1 MQWPLEAGTGGQRD
15 SPPSLWRAAAFGFS
29 SATLC
34 WTSDSRTVRGRPA
47 LFCVPMLCDFLR
59 QQWEAKAGGGGPLL
73 EEFRRNSISILN
85 PGGSGLP

>member
-1 MQWPLEAGTGGQRD
+1 MQWPLEVGTGGQRD
-15 SPPSLWRAAAFGFS
+15 SPPSLWRAPAFGFS

-47 LFCVPMLCDFLR
+47 RFRVPVLCDLLG
-59 QQWEAKAGGGGPLL
+59 QQWEAKTGSGGPLL
-73 EEFRRNSISILN
+73 EEFRRNSICILN